1 MRAFAAHARAVPDY
15 RLPDTVMSQVVIAAL
30 YQFLAVENPAA
41 LQEELRTFCREQG
54 ILGTLIVAGEGING
68 TVSGS
73 RDGISRL
80 HELLLAKGFTRM
92 EYKESFADAHPFRKL
107 KIKLK
112 QEIVTLGV
120 KVDPRDH
127 VGTYLSPQEWHEL
140 IQQPDVLVID
150 TRNDYEVLTG
160 TFKGAIDPKTR
171 TFGEFPDYVAKE
183 LADAKDKKIA
193 MFCTGGIR
201 CEKSTSYLLQEG
213 FQEVYHLKGG
223 ILNYLKEIPD
233 AQSLWEGEC
242 FVFDSRVGVEHG
254 VNPGHTRMC
263 FGCGHPLLEEDLQNP
278 HYEEGVACAWC
289 HDQTTDEQ
297 KARFRMRQRQ
307 HELARQRG
315 DKPQA

>member
-1 MRAFAAHARAVPDY
+1 
-15 RLPDTVMSQVVIAAL
+15 VVL
-30 YQFLAVENPAA
+30 
-41 LQEELRTFCREQG
+41 
-54 ILGTLIVAGEGING
+54 
-68 TVSGS
+68 
-73 RDGISRL
+73 
-80 HELLLAKGFTRM
+80 
-92 EYKESFADAHPFRKL
+92 
-107 KIKLK
+107 
-112 QEIVTLGV
+112 
-120 KVDPRDH
+120 
-127 VGTYLSPQEWHEL
+127 
-140 IQQPDVLVID
+140 D
-150 TRNDYEVLTG
+150 TRNTYETELG
-160 TFKGAIDPKTR
+160 IFEHAIDPRIEIFT
-171 TFGEFPDYVAKE
+171 EFADYVEKN
-183 LADAKDKKIA
+183 LDPRKNKKIA

-233 AQSLWEGEC
+233 ADSLWEGEC

-263 FGCGHPLLEEDLQNP
+263 FGCGHPLLEEDLHNP
-278 HYEEGVACAWC
+278 HFEEGVACAWC